1 MSNELKL
8 ENQLCFKAYSISKS
22 IIRLYDSLLKE
33 LKLTYPQYLVML
45 VLWEDNKI
53 AFKDISFKLKM
64 KTGTLTPIITKL
76 EDKGYLN
83 RVKDSADDR
92 KVYIEITEEGIKLKE
107 KAKSIPKDLVCKLQL
122 DKEEYLRYSRDFN
135 ELIEKLDNIE
145 KYIK

>member
-22 IIRLYDSLLKE
+22 IVRLYDPLLKE

-76 EDKGYLN
+76 EGKKYLN
-83 RVKDSADDR
+83 RVKDSEDDR

-107 KAKSIPKDLVCKLQL
+107 KAKSIPKNLVCKLEL
-122 DKEEYLRYSRDFN
+122 NKEEYLRYSKDFN

-145 KYIK
+145 NYIK